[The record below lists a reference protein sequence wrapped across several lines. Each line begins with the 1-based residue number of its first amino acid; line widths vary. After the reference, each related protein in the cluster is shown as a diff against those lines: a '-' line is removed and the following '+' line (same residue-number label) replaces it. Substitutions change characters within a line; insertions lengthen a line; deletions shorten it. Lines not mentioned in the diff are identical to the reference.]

1 MKTSKPAG
9 LKLSNLSLLAVIGI
23 LSIGILLDG
32 TLYNKAPETSAI
44 YPLADIESV
53 EAHNDDQLILAIKKT
68 HGNWLQTY
76 PASAPV
82 QSLRV
87 QPLLDTN
94 KYNQRSYALNELPQ
108 AEIFS
113 DPITLKL
120 NEAVF
125 QFGTIEP
132 VSNLRYVRSGERVYL
147 QPDTVLP
154 MLSAADNVFVD
165 LKITGNVDRVTI
177 GTTIFEQP
185 DVWSDLKAIDI
196 IGKKPADPADTSIKI
211 QLLENDES
219 RLLTATH
226 TEAGYTITSENNF
239 IYLLSTTTAQSLG
252 LTEFLPQE
260 PN

>member
-1 MKTSKPAG
+1 
-9 LKLSNLSLLAVIGI
+9 
-23 LSIGILLDG
+23 
-32 TLYNKAPETSAI
+32 
-44 YPLADIESV
+44 
-53 EAHNDDQLILAIKKT
+53 
-68 HGNWLQTY
+68 
-76 PASAPV
+76 
-82 QSLRV
+82 
-87 QPLLDTN
+87 
-94 KYNQRSYALNELPQ
+94 
-108 AEIFS
+108 
-113 DPITLKL
+113 
-120 NEAVF
+120 
-125 QFGTIEP
+125 
-132 VSNLRYVRSGERVYL
+132 
-147 QPDTVLP
+147 